1 MLVMKLNLFVFKVIA
16 LIALCFSGLA
26 SSNQTDVATLFKA
39 WSQVESTDK
48 RFTEEQFDPLLEIS
62 QHKMGVMHYRAP
74 NFLEQHYKEPF
85 EGKITFA
92 ENLVKVDFPSRKLE
106 LSVEDS
112 PQVTLFS
119 RTLLNILNGN
129 LALIKKEF
137 QLVLLVEENSHW
149 KLRLIP
155 INQLKNQIQEVLL
168 VGDKTQMQSIL
179 FTRISG
185 EWRKLSLQT
194 LPMNP
199 TLPK

>member
-1 MLVMKLNLFVFKVIA
+1 MKLNLLVFKVIA
-16 LIALCFSGLA
+16 LIGLCFPGLA
-26 SSNQTDVATLFKA
+26 TSNQIDITTLFKA
-39 WSQVESTDK
+39 WSQVESADK
-48 RFTEEQFDPLLEIS
+48 RFTEEQFDSLLEIS
-62 QHKMGVMHYRAP
+62 QHKSGVMHYRAP
-74 NFLEQHYKEPF
+74 NFLEQHYKKPF

-92 ENLVKVDFPSRKLE
+92 ENVVKIDFPNRKLE

-129 LALIKKEF
+129 LALIKKDF
-137 QLVLLVEENSHW
+137 QLVFLAEENSHW

-155 INQLKNQIQEVLL
+155 INQLKSQIQEVLL
-168 VGDKTQMQSIL
+168 VGDKTEIQSIL
-179 FTRISG
+179 FTQISG
-185 EWRKLSLQT
+185 DWRKLSLQT